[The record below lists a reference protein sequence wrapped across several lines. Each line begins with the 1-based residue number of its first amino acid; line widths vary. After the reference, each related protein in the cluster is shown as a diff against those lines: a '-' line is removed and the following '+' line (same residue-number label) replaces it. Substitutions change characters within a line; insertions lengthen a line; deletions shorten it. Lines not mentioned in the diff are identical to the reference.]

1 MTVTGLVQSPCLSAT
16 QLNEAGRER
25 DSQHGVFV
33 AVQDGM
39 LCCHAG
45 AMCVQAVGGIQGLQD
60 GQLLQPLHSL
70 SCYRHSPLP
79 LTPSSASP
87 TPIFGPFLSLVI
99 WHLYNNAACG
109 LYLLL

>member
-1 MTVTGLVQSPCLSAT
+1 MNVTGLVQSPVCE
-16 QLNEAGRER
+16 NEVVLEW

-79 LTPSSASP
+79 PHPQLWSPPFPSTPHPHLWSIS
-87 TPIFGPFLSLVI
+87 FLS
-99 WHLYNNAACG
+99 
-109 LYLLL
+109 YLAFVQQCSL